1 VTVHEDLIDIH
12 PGRQRA
18 ALAAVA
24 LATVPAFLLRFAGL
38 ETSHAVE
45 ALLFGLAIVGAAFA
59 ISWAAETAQLDISAG
74 LAIAILALIAVL
86 PEYAVDFVFTSQGG
100 NSFQQDPTCPPLP
113 GGGQESPC
121 DLALANMTGANRLL
135 IGLGW
140 SMVVFIAWYRLR
152 RTGALPRGQR
162 WEGIELTRDHSI
174 ELGFLWV
181 ATLYSLTLPLK
192 NSITLIDTIVLVT
205 LFAGYTW
212 RVSRA
217 PAEEPHLVGPARYLG
232 SFPVVRRRASV
243 IALFA
248 ASGVVI
254 WLFAH
259 RFAEALVSTGEQ
271 LHISEFLLVQWLAP
285 LASESPE
292 LLVAGLFAWRLNTNA
307 GLGTLVSSKVNQW
320 TLLVGTLPIVFA
332 ISSASLHGL
341 PISDVQREELFLTA
355 AQSFFAVAILS
366 NLSLTLREAGYLFG
380 LFWAQ
385 FIVGALV
392 PESMHAAERIG
403 VGILYLVLG
412 VAVIVRDRRRVPL
425 LMRDAFRAP
434 YAELSGKRLQD
445 ALREAEEDHPS
456 PPHEDEDPSPPHV
469 D

>member
-1 VTVHEDLIDIH
+1 LADDLIDIH

-18 ALAAVA
+18 ALAAAA
-24 LATVPAFLLRFAGL
+24 LATAPAFLVRFS
-38 ETSHAVE
+38 EIHVSHPVE

-86 PEYAVDFVFTSQGG
+86 PEYAVDFVLTADGG
-100 NSFQQDPTCPPLP
+100 NTFQRDPTCPPPVP
-113 GGGQESPC
+113 GAESPC

-140 SMVVFIAWYRLR
+140 SMVVFIGWYRAR
-152 RTGALPRGQR
+152 RTRAIAPGEH
-162 WEGIELTRDHSI
+162 WEGIQLTRDHSI

-192 NSITLIDTIVLVT
+192 QSITLVDTVILVG
-205 LFAGYTW
+205 LFAGYSW

-232 SFPVVRRRASV
+232 TFPVVARRTWV
-243 IALFA
+243 IGLFLGA
-248 ASGVVI
+248 AVVI

-259 RFAEALVSTGEQ
+259 PFADALTETGRAYD
-271 LHISEFLLVQWLAP
+271 ISEFLLLQWLAP
-285 LASESPE
+285 LASETPE
-292 LLVAGLFAWRLNTNA
+292 LLVAGLFAWRLNTNS

-332 ISSASLHGL
+332 ISSASSHGL
-341 PISDVQREELFLTA
+341 PISAVQREELFLTA
-355 AQSFFAVAILS
+355 AQSFFAVAVMS
-366 NLSLTLREAGYLFG
+366 NLSLSLREAGYLFG

-392 PESMHAAERIG
+392 PESLHAAERIG
-403 VGILYLVLG
+403 VGSLYLVLG
-412 VAVIVRDRRRVPL
+412 VRYILIDRRRVPQL
-425 LMRDAFRAP
+425 VRDAFRSS
-434 YAELSGKRLQD
+434 YAELSEERLQD
-445 ALREAEEDHPS
+445 ALGQAEEEHPS
-456 PPHEDEDPSPPHV
+456 PPHDEDDPSLEPPR
-469 D
+469 